1 MSIPFQLV
9 PNSNQII
16 LCSDH
21 HGLITLNSEIV
32 SDIYGCM
39 RVALPGKSSSR
50 PLHPNPIVSFVPRSS
65 SQCHYCTLSHPVY
78 IHIGLFLPGSGC
90 SRLDFLS
97 PSRCNWCMQSLFT
110 HSLWYFN
117 FLPQKISCS
126 QKLLQIRLLRRSAFI
141 WLRQDIDRLVCA
153 EKLIFYYAVSN
164 VFLVRDVLMFSNTK

>member
-50 PLHPNPIVSFVPRSS
+50 PLHPNPIVSFVPWSS

-90 SRLDFLS
+90 SRLNFLS

-117 FLPQKISCS
+117 FLPKKYPAAKNCYKYVCS
-126 QKLLQIRLLRRSAFI
+126 IAARSSDSGRTLTGLFAQ
-141 WLRQDIDRLVCA
+141 R
-153 EKLIFYYAVSN
+153 N
-164 VFLVRDVLMFSNTK
+164 